1 MLFLK
6 PVNPY
11 VKRILHYVQNDR
23 GDVQNDRGANKK
35 KTGPVFPDLLS
46 QGFLVDEILY
56 IYII

>member
-35 KTGPVFPDLLS
+35 KTGPVLPDLLS
-46 QGFLVDEILY
+46 QGF
-56 IYII
+56 